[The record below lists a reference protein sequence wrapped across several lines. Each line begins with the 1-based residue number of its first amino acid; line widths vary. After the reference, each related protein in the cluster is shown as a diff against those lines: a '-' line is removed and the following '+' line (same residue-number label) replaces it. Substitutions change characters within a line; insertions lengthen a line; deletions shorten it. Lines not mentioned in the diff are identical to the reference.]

1 MRAKNPSSTYIPR
14 VAGLGTASV
23 TCENIYCHSNGGTAY
38 ITTVAWG
45 TAYGANRC
53 SQCHGNAPGTGA
65 HTAHAIGIHSDDIFN
80 GSSGKLGNYSSPTV
94 ASAHGDETQST
105 TISCNICHYLTTEF
119 SRNKYNSKCTSCH
132 ANDSRD
138 SGRIYSTNAARG
150 LKMHVNGSVELS
162 FAPVQVKSKSQLRPS
177 AFADY
182 TAAGGYWTRNGG
194 ATSYKN
200 GPAAYDVSIS
210 TLNTGTMW
218 DGGNKR
224 CSNVACHMAK
234 PVDWNAGSLTC
245 EACHSKL

>member
-1 MRAKNPSSTYIPR
+1 
-14 VAGLGTASV
+14 
-23 TCENIYCHSNGGTAY
+23 
-38 ITTVAWG
+38 
-45 TAYGANRC
+45 
-53 SQCHGNAPGTGA
+53 
-65 HTAHAIGIHSDDIFN
+65 
-80 GSSGKLGNYSSPTV
+80 
-94 ASAHGDETQST
+94 
-105 TISCNICHYLTTEF
+105 
-119 SRNKYNSKCTSCH
+119 
-132 ANDSRD
+132 
-138 SGRIYSTNAARG
+138 
-150 LKMHVNGSVELS
+150 MHVNGSVELS